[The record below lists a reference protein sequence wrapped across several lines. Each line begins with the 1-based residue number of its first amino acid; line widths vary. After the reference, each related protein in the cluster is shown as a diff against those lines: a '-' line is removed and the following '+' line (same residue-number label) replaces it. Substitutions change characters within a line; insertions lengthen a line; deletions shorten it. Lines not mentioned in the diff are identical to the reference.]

1 MRTDGPKPKHP
12 SVLDPN
18 SKAVTMS
25 YKQAIEYLTN
35 SLADYPVPELSILP
49 PIPFELIFYTPV
61 GACLEHLNATHD
73 LYAAHEL
80 FLTSETYLR
89 EFLTMIQKAL
99 DSVISFQ
106 FAKGTGK
113 GEKLLAH
120 VIEVRVGNK
129 QNEDMGDGMPG
140 IAGELQGEQ
149 DRALPDDE
157 KNQVLNQTTEREIVT
172 QWVKWPCNKGEVE
185 TFWDCF
191 RSWMQA
197 GGGMVKVPLVKVKT
211 VKRVGITGEQ
221 LTGGGHYFDMTPE
234 EPVEETKSEEE
245 QLKVKPDDEIVQA
258 IRYNLDQSGNRLDL
272 GTPEALMAANILE
285 GIKLEDDEAE
295 DRDEE
300 DLRVRAEKKV
310 FDLYTSYLKQGG
322 EPMKEIVQKTRGSK
336 DKSRSV
342 DPKRNWTYY
351 QRMGGDPEA
360 HARFPLGQFTFEV
373 NDPVFVGPG
382 DPDFPGVGDDQS
394 TVARLEGT
402 SNQPVVMVPYKPIVM
417 PDEAPFKLAEEVA
430 RGVARHETAVGFDAQ
445 DDEIFLDKQ
454 VTSIRVQVPLQAN
467 SHSDLKRPAER
478 PRPSEEVLRHN
489 LEQFSRPPVNN
500 AFNSPYLNSLAGS
513 SRNFPPGLYTAENNI
528 ANKPRATEY
537 SASPYLAPAT
547 TAVNP
552 ATATYDSPANNA
564 INPAAAPFKA
574 LGKAFRASSSMPGS
588 GPGSAANSPLLHKS
602 IATLLRSDSPASKF
616 PASNTTVYDNWGFG
630 PQSLQ
635 SRQSSPVRQMYGTPQ
650 YSPQSYWPRQ
660 HSPTKQTLYPASK
673 SFQMP
678 TSGQPSA
685 TKQTFNFDFDFDPN
699 GGAMLNFGNNFG
711 SI

>member
-1 MRTDGPKPKHP
+1 MPLSMRTNGPKPKHP

-35 SLADYPVPELSILP
+35 SLADYPVSELSILP

-61 GACLEHLNATHD
+61 GACLKHLSATRD
-73 LYAAHEL
+73 LYGAHEL

-89 EFLTMIQKAL
+89 GFVTMIQKAL

-157 KNQVLNQTTEREIVT
+157 KNRGLNQTAERETVT
-172 QWVKWPCNKGEVE
+172 QWVKWPCNKEEVE
-185 TFWDCF
+185 TFWNCF

-211 VKRVGITGEQ
+211 VKRVGIMGEQ

-245 QLKVKPDDEIVQA
+245 QLKIQPDDEIVQA
-258 IRYNLDQSGNRLDL
+258 IRYSLDQSGNRLDL
-272 GTPEALMAANILE
+272 GTPEVLMAANILE

-295 DRDEE
+295 DSNEE

-322 EPMKEIVQKTRGSK
+322 EPMKEIVQKPRDSK

-342 DPKRNWTYY
+342 DPKRNWSYY
-351 QRMGGDPEA
+351 QRMGGDPEV
-360 HARFPLGQFTFEV
+360 HARFPLEQFTFEV
-373 NDPVFVGPG
+373 NDPVFVGPD
-382 DPDFPGVGDDQS
+382 DPDFPDVGDDQS
-394 TVARLEGT
+394 TVTSIEGT

-417 PDEAPFKLAEEVA
+417 PDEVPVKLTEEVA
-430 RGVARHETAVGFDAQ
+430 RGVAQHEAAAGFDAQ
-445 DDEIFLDKQ
+445 DYEIFFDKQ
-454 VTSIRVQVPLQAN
+454 VTSIRVQAPLQA
-467 SHSDLKRPAER
+467 KI
-478 PRPSEEVLRHN
+478 LRHN
-489 LEQFSRPPVNN
+489 LEQFSRPPANN
-500 AFNSPYLNSLAGS
+500 AFNSPYLTSLASS
-513 SRNFPPGLYTAENNI
+513 SRAFPPRLYTPENNI
-528 ANKPRATEY
+528 ANKPRSTEY
-537 SASPYLAPAT
+537 TASPYLAPVT
-547 TAVNP
+547 T
-552 ATATYDSPANNA
+552 T

-574 LGKAFRASSSMPGS
+574 LGKAFGASSSMPGS

-602 IATLLRSDSPASKF
+602 IATPRRTDSAAFKF
-616 PASNTTVYDNWGFG
+616 PASSTTTYDNWGFG

-635 SRQSSPVRQMYGTPQ
+635 PRQSSPVKQMYGTPQ
-650 YSPQSYWPRQ
+650 CSPQSYGPRQ
-660 HSPTKQTLYPASK
+660 HSSAKQTFYPTSQ

-678 TSGQPSA
+678 RSRQPSP
-685 TKQTFNFDFDFDPN
+685 TKQTFNFDFDSNPN
-699 GGAMLNFGNNFG
+699 GGAMLDFGNNSG